1 MSDSASGMI
10 EHVMHYQRVE
20 ELPVGVEEDLLKWVL
35 AVADTKHKIGIQFSH
50 WVTGTP
56 ALEGAV
62 GSAAITQDELGHAR
76 SLYGM
81 VRDFPDVPEGIGAEN
96 DLEARDV
103 YFSPRILNGRWETW
117 FDVIAVNVVLDRA
130 LQIAIEKTVDSAY
143 APLAGRA
150 VKIVQEE
157 KFHRVFG
164 DSWLKRLMADKLELR
179 ETLQTSLNWAWL
191 TTDAWLGPDD
201 DPVVAKLV
209 GHQILAADGATIRQE
224 WLAQTTPVLTK
235 NGFTIPETSADWSD
249 WNVQFRDR
257 S

>member
-1 MSDSASGMI
+1 MSRDTI

-20 ELPVGVEEDLLKWVL
+20 ELPAGLEEDLLKWVL

-81 VRDFPDVPEGIGAEN
+81 LRDFPDIPEGIGAEN
-96 DLEARDV
+96 DLEARDE
-103 YFSPRILNGRWETW
+103 YFAPRILNGRWETW

-130 LQIAIEKTVDSAY
+130 IHIAIEKTVDSSY

-157 KFHRVFG
+157 KFHRIFG
-164 DSWLKRLMADKLELR
+164 DSWLKRLMAEKPALR

-191 TTDAWLGPDD
+191 TADAWLGPDD
-201 DPVVAKLV
+201 DPMTAKLV
-209 GHQILAADGATIRQE
+209 EHQILSADAAAMRQQ
-224 WLAQTTPVLTK
+224 WLAETTAVLMDS
-235 NGFTIPETSADWSD
+235 GFTVPDTPSDWSD
-249 WNVQFRDR
+249 WHPQFRDR